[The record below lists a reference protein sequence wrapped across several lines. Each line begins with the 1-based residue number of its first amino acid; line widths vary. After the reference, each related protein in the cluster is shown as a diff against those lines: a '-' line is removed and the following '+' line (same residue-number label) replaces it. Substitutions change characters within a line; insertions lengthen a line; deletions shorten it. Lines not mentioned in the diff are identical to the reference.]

1 MNGIIR
7 KAFVVLFFA
16 TVLLGATSLTEFLFY
31 RQDAKVW
38 VEHIEDRLHKREVWA
53 DRILASF
60 GDTARLEQGDYKKEV
75 LFLGFRQ
82 GKIFFWSNR
91 VDAYWGLY
99 QRLMEGNNFIK
110 LRNTYYEVRHRR
122 EGHCDYFALL
132 KIKDVYPYNSQ
143 FVQDRFADYLKIAE
157 ENVDLVDV
165 HQKAVD
171 GGYLIKDKD
180 GKGLFYLTFE
190 GEYKDL
196 RTNYVLIAFYLI
208 FFLSLF
214 YVYDLLLQST
224 NSWRRQLVYLAGFVF
239 FLLGLRWFMLN
250 FQIPS
255 SVYRLP
261 IFANQEAEDFV
272 VVSVGDL
279 LLTALSVFYIFYITS
294 VRVKINYACAEIYRN
309 RYLIACL
316 LFFCIFIYVDFY
328 NFAIHLLVKNMDIQ
342 LNMAQL
348 IHISTGS
355 VIAFIAICLGG
366 LVILFG
372 LWWILSVL
380 CRFFSFRQI
389 LLLVTAICVVL
400 WGISALLGLYTNFWD
415 CFFIWG
421 IFILMVVGKYLL
433 KFEIQRGIYIL
444 LIFLLSI
451 YVVMVSKKYE
461 HAKEQQQRVGYATE
475 LIEERDYNFEQHL
488 VSLDNQIVSSDVLPF
503 FLSIREDEEAKML
516 LREDLIDMSGF
527 DYYWDITFCREGDR
541 IWLPDSKAWRGC
553 REYFDWIIQHV
564 GYRLGNTHFY
574 AIRIFD
580 GFVTYV
586 GRFYAGN
593 TWIYLRFDADKGD
606 EGVGYP
612 QLLSRKSSIGQ
623 KLAYHYSY
631 AKYSHGRLVASGGDF
646 IYSKKLKPWAEG
658 TGEGVR
664 MVDKDDYSHMLI
676 AVDDYDTLIISL
688 PERTFALYYV
698 NTLYAFFIC
707 ILFSS
712 YGLLFDERSSI
723 RFMGRTLKTRIKN
736 SVISLIFLLFLLL
749 TALSIFM
756 NVKSFEARHE
766 ARAFEF
772 LRYVNKELER
782 MDCVNWEECPD
793 IVQVLA
799 NLSEQL
805 MVDVNIYAESGELVA
820 TSRPEIF
827 QYDFHDF
834 LMNPRAL
841 QKITKEGGS
850 SYMEWEKLG
859 ELKSMAVYMPLVLD
873 NGKSYVLSIPYF
885 AQNDELNMD
894 IMIAVVIA
902 VNIAI
907 IMMVIAFVLSGL
919 LAERVIKPLQLVN
932 DKLRLMRAGGKNE
945 KISYK
950 GKDEL
955 AMLVQEYNNMVDK
968 VDESIRQLALS
979 ERESAWREMARQ
991 IAHEIK
997 NPLTPMKLNIQFMLR
1012 SLQVEDIGKF
1022 KQRFKDIAA
1031 MLMEQIDNLAAT
1043 ASAFSDFAK
1052 LSVTHNEVLNLDE
1065 VLKNCILLF
1074 ENNIDVIHEDLESGI
1089 QVLADREQMRRVI
1102 VNLLKNAEQSIPEG
1116 RKGEITVTLH
1126 RMDEGVEIRVK
1137 DNGCVIPEDIQ
1148 KKIFEPNFTTKSSGS
1163 GLGLAICRSIIEN
1176 FGGKIGFTSEEG
1188 IGTEFYIILD
1198 EYDNQGSN

>member
-1 MNGIIR
+1 MSG
-7 KAFVVLFFA
+7 
-16 TVLLGATSLTEFLFY
+16 
-31 RQDAKVW
+31 
-38 VEHIEDRLHKREVWA
+38 
-53 DRILASF
+53 
-60 GDTARLEQGDYKKEV
+60 
-75 LFLGFRQ
+75 GF
-82 GKIFFWSNR
+82 
-91 VDAYWGLY
+91 
-99 QRLMEGNNFIK
+99 M
-110 LRNTYYEVRHRR
+110 
-122 EGHCDYFALL
+122 
-132 KIKDVYPYNSQ
+132 
-143 FVQDRFADYLKIAE
+143 
-157 ENVDLVDV
+157 
-165 HQKAVD
+165 
-171 GGYLIKDKD
+171 
-180 GKGLFYLTFE
+180 
-190 GEYKDL
+190 
-196 RTNYVLIAFYLI
+196 
-208 FFLSLF
+208 
-214 YVYDLLLQST
+214 
-224 NSWRRQLVYLAGFVF
+224 
-239 FLLGLRWFMLN
+239 
-250 FQIPS
+250 
-255 SVYRLP
+255 
-261 IFANQEAEDFV
+261 
-272 VVSVGDL
+272 
-279 LLTALSVFYIFYITS
+279 
-294 VRVKINYACAEIYRN
+294 
-309 RYLIACL
+309 
-316 LFFCIFIYVDFY
+316 
-328 NFAIHLLVKNMDIQ
+328 
-342 LNMAQL
+342 
-348 IHISTGS
+348 
-355 VIAFIAICLGG
+355 
-366 LVILFG
+366 
-372 LWWILSVL
+372 
-380 CRFFSFRQI
+380 
-389 LLLVTAICVVL
+389 
-400 WGISALLGLYTNFWD
+400 WGIPG
-415 CFFIWG
+415 
-421 IFILMVVGKYLL
+421 
-433 KFEIQRGIYIL
+433 
-444 LIFLLSI
+444 
-451 YVVMVSKKYE
+451 
-461 HAKEQQQRVGYATE
+461 
-475 LIEERDYNFEQHL
+475 
-488 VSLDNQIVSSDVLPF
+488 
-503 FLSIREDEEAKML
+503 
-516 LREDLIDMSGF
+516 
-527 DYYWDITFCREGDR
+527 
-541 IWLPDSKAWRGC
+541 
-553 REYFDWIIQHV
+553 
-564 GYRLGNTHFY
+564 
-574 AIRIFD
+574 
-580 GFVTYV
+580 
-586 GRFYAGN
+586 
-593 TWIYLRFDADKGD
+593 YLRFDADKGD

-1074 ENNIDVIHEDLESGI
+1074 ENNIDIIHEDLESGI

-1137 DNGCVIPEDIQ
+1137 DNGCGIPEDIQ